1 MRLYIIGVMVGVAGL
16 VAANQVRAAEHCG
29 LMSGTVLKVQRWNV
43 EKTESGKYEV
53 DVYLDSMDPKVIK
66 NISGSIEFF
75 AGRDHILTLPLR
87 FPYRLQLKSHFLQSF
102 ERRKLP
108 VPILANA
115 PDVEA
120 FACVAAIN
128 YADGSGVII
137 N

>member
-1 MRLYIIGVMVGVAGL
+1 MRMYVIGVLVGVMGL
-16 VAANQVRAAEHCG
+16 VAANQVRADEHCG
-29 LMSGTVLKVQRWNV
+29 LKSASVLKVQRWSV
-43 EKTESGKYEV
+43 EKAESGKYEV
-53 DVYLDSMDPKVIK
+53 AVYLDSMDPKVIK
-66 NISGSIEFF
+66 NVSGSIEFF
-75 AGRDHILTLPLR
+75 AGKDHILTLPLR

-128 YADGSGVII
+128 YADGFGVII